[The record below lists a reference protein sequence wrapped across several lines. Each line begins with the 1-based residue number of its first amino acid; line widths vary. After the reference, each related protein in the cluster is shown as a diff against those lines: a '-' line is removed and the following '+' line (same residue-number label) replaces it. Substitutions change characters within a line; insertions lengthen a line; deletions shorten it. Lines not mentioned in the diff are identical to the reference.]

1 MPTAERPAVV
11 ELPVRRWR
19 DGHWSEAG
27 DRVANEVPVALTYNS
42 IPHVV
47 MLATPADLLDL
58 GYGFTVSEALVDDA
72 TQIRDVRLED
82 SDAGPIVALSITQD
96 KLAAVLDRRRNLT
109 GRTGCGVCG
118 AETIEDAIRH
128 PAPVSPGGSVAREA
142 LAQALRALR
151 EQQVLNADT
160 GSLHAAAWVGWDG
173 TIQLVREDVGRHNA
187 LDKLIGALLR
197 GGLDLQQGFALVT
210 SRASYEM
217 VQKTATV
224 GIRMLVAVS
233 APTALAVQL
242 ASESGL
248 TLVGFAREQQQVVY
262 AHPERLS

>member
-1 MPTAERPAVV
+1 VV

-19 DGHWSEAG
+19 DGAWSEAA

-47 MLATPADLLDL
+47 MLATPADLVDL
-58 GYGFTVSEALVDDA
+58 GYGFTASEALVEEA
-72 TQIRDVRLED
+72 AQIREARLED
-82 SDAGPIVALSITQD
+82 SEAGPVIALSITQD
-96 KLAAVLDRRRNLT
+96 RLAAVLDRRRNLT

-118 AETIEDAIRH
+118 AETIEDAIRR
-128 PAPVSPGGSVAREA
+128 PPPVPRGGGIARAA
-142 LAQALRALR
+142 LASALRALR
-151 EQQVLNADT
+151 ARQVLNADT
-160 GSLHAAAWVGWDG
+160 GSLHAAAWVDWQGN
-173 TIQLVREDVGRHNA
+173 IRLVREDVGRHNA

-197 GGLDLQQGFALVT
+197 EGADRQQGFVLVT

-217 VQKTATV
+217 VQKAATV

-242 ASESGL
+242 ASDCGL